1 MFFILPHKFGRIDR
15 VAVFIPA
22 MSVQRIHTF
31 TLSLSPSP
39 LLSLVPSYEVNIFC
53 RKADGELVL
62 TTSRSASQSLQSSHQ
77 PHCVS
82 AASVSVCVCVC
93 LLEQCGISM
102 ADLYLTVHL
111 Q

>member
-82 AASVSVCVCVC
+82 AASVSVCVC